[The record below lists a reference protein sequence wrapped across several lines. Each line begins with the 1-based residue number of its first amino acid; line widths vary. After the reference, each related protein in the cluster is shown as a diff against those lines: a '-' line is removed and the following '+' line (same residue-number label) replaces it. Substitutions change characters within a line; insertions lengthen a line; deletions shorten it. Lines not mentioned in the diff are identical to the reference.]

1 MMKKKKV
8 IIMVISALVIA
19 SAGAFIYHKAH
30 DKQAYDYS
38 EFYEEIMPEEDTEAE
53 ETMTEEE
60 PEMVLSLQ
68 LLHERNSDIVGILKF
83 DDKVI
88 YEPVAQAPD
97 NKYYERKNIDRS
109 YAAAGI
115 PFVSADGNIY
125 SKNVVIFGHSS
136 AYRNIIFT
144 PLMNY
149 LNLTYYN
156 DHPTFTFETFNGIR
170 TYEIFAVI
178 GYDTNNVNDSLEFI
192 QTSWRKQSEFE
203 SFISNVR
210 AKSFYKTNVAVSADD
225 DIMTLVTC
233 DNRDNSKRVVVLAKL
248 LSE

>member
-1 MMKKKKV
+1 MKKKKV
-8 IIMVISALVIA
+8 IILVISVLVLA
-19 SAGAFIYHKAH
+19 SAEAFIYHKAN

-38 EFYEEIMPEEDTEAE
+38 EFYEEVTPDEESEIE
-53 ETMTEEE
+53 ETMIEEE
-60 PEMVLSLQ
+60 LEMVLSLQ
-68 LLHERNSDIVGILKF
+68 LLYERNSDIVGILKF

-97 NKYYERKNIDRS
+97 NKFYERKNIDRS

-125 SKNVVIFGHSS
+125 SKNVVIFGHSL
-136 AYRNIIFT
+136 ACRDIIFT

-149 LNLTYYN
+149 LNMAYYN
-156 DHPTFTFETFNGIR
+156 EHPTFTFETFNGNR
-170 TYEIFAVI
+170 TYEIFAAI
-178 GYDTNNVNDSLEFI
+178 GYDTNNVDDSLEFI

-203 SFISNVR
+203 SFIRNIK
-210 AKSFYKTNVAVSADD
+210 AKSFYKTNVVVDAYD
-225 DIMTLVTC
+225 DIVTLVTC